1 MKHIWLVLRHEVIST
16 VTRRSFQLTAFGL
29 PLISIIFFTVLS
41 LFSRSLPGTISG
53 IINPAEQDLPIPEG
67 FVDLSGLI
75 DSMPENIAQEA
86 LLAFHDETAAKS
98 ALQSGEISAYYLI
111 PEDYLARGEVTFVS
125 RDFNPMDAFNGGTLI
140 DRVLQFNLL
149 EGDSRLLNI
158 VRDPFALQVMILNPG
173 SSYDQDST
181 LAFLVPYMVMLLYYM
196 LILMSAGFLVS
207 SLNKERENDILE
219 ILLVS
224 LTPRQLLAGK
234 FIGLGLMGL
243 LVNILWVGSAYGL
256 FFLSGSRFQVPPQFQ
271 LAPQI
276 LVWGVVYFLLGY
288 AIYASLLGAFGAL
301 LPNLRETS
309 QATMVVILPMIIPLM
324 FISILI
330 AQPNGLLA
338 VSLSLFP
345 LTAPVTMMLRLA
357 VTIVPVWQLVLS
369 VCLLLSAAV
378 FTLRAVSRMFH
389 AQMMLSGQPM
399 SLRNIYRMIISRV

>member
-399 SLRNIYRMIISRV
+399 SLRNIYRMIIGRV

>member
-53 IINPAEQDLPIPEG
+53 IINPAEPSLQVPEG

-378 FTLRAVSRMFH
+378 FTLRAVSRMVH

-399 SLRNIYRMIISRV
+399 SLRNIYRMIIGRV